1 MNGIPSH
8 KNQSVNVHSFAM
20 IPKPD
25 IPRSSFI
32 QEHTHKTTID
42 GGYLVPIYRIEVLPG
57 DTMNLDATIFARLS
71 TPINPVMDNLH
82 MDFQFWFV
90 PYRLVWTN
98 WPKFMGEQA
107 NPADSISYT
116 IPIVPTKASGYD
128 IGSLQ
133 DYFGLPTLGQLTAAA
148 TINHST
154 LPLRAYNLIYNN
166 WYRDENL
173 QNSVVVDMDDGPDV
187 YTDYNLLKRGKRP
200 DYFASALPWPQK
212 GTAASLPLGT
222 SAPVIPTGTGQPS
235 FVGTTLTAT
244 QLVQTIGNVEV
255 QTNVSPT
262 AVGPMSWGTT
272 NLIADL
278 STATAATINALRNA
292 VAVQALLEKDA
303 RGGTRLTE
311 IIRQQF
317 GVVSPDARLQ
327 RPEYLGGGSAP
338 IVINPVAQT
347 SGTSATGTTTPL
359 GNLGGV
365 GAGVARGQGFRQ
377 SFTEH
382 GIVLGIMSIRADI
395 TYQQG
400 LERFWSRSTR
410 YDFYTPV
417 FANLGE
423 QAILNKEIYVKGN
436 GASGD
441 DLVFGYQERWAEM
454 RYFPSMIT
462 GLFRSTAANTIDNW
476 HLAQKFTTLP
486 TLNTTFIQE
495 NPPVERIVAVG
506 AAAAGKQFIVDMFF
520 RNRMARPMPLYSVPG
535 IGMRL

>member
-1 MNGIPSH
+1 MNGMPMH
-8 KNQSVNVHSFAM
+8 RNASVNTHSFAM

-25 IPRSSFI
+25 VPRSSFV
-32 QEHTHKTTID
+32 QEHGHKTTMD
-42 GGYLVPIYRIEVLPG
+42 AGYLVPIYRIEVLPG

-82 MDFQFWFV
+82 METQFWFV

-98 WPKFMGEQA
+98 WAKFMGEQA

-116 IPIVPTKASGYD
+116 IPQVPSKASGYD

-133 DYFGLPTLGQLTAAA
+133 DYFGLPTLGQVDASA
-148 TINHST
+148 TVSHST
-154 LPLRAYNLIYNN
+154 LPLRAYNLIWNN

-173 QNSVVVDMDDGPDV
+173 QNSVVVDLDDGPDV
-187 YTDYNLLKRGKRP
+187 YTDYSLLRRGKRP

-212 GTAASLPLGT
+212 GTAVSVPLGT
-222 SAPVIPTGTGQPS
+222 TAPVIMAGAAGSEVQVYATAAAGLKRLDVTGAQVTLSGSAGTGNQM
-235 FVGTTLTAT
+235 F
-244 QLVQTIGNVEV
+244 
-255 QTNVSPT
+255 
-262 AVGPMSWGTT
+262 
-272 NLIADL
+272 ADL

-292 VAVQALLEKDA
+292 VAVQNLLEKDA

-338 IVINPVAQT
+338 IVVNPVAQT
-347 SGTSATGTTTPL
+347 SGTSASGTTTPL

-365 GAGVARGQGFRQ
+365 GAGVAKGHGFRQ

-382 GIVLGIMSIRADI
+382 GIVIGIMSIRADI

-423 QAILNKEIYVKGN
+423 QAILNKEIYVQ
-436 GASGD
+436 GD
-441 DLVFGYQERWAEM
+441 ANDALVFGYQERWAEM

-476 HLAQKFTTLP
+476 HLAQKFTSLP
-486 TLNTTFIQE
+486 TLNSTFIQDT
-495 NPPVERIVAVG
+495 PPVERIVAVG
-506 AAAAGKQFIVDMFF
+506 SAAAGKQFIVDMFF

-535 IGMRL
+535 VGLRL